1 VTKAALGALAIC
13 VGAAGLEGVF
23 AGRGVKRR
31 LTELRQPPHSPPFG
45 VWVVIGLAYYLI
57 CFVVLTRLL
66 DSTTSPLRWLAL
78 ALVVALLI
86 GNAAWN
92 LTFFRHKNIEASAIV
107 SVGYAGVALSV
118 TALLAVVD
126 SVSALVFLPYLF
138 YLAYGTWWVLALR
151 KLNRAVGSEVA

>member
-13 VGAAGLEGVF
+13 VAAAVLEGLL

-57 CFVVLTRLL
+57 CFVVLTRLV
-66 DSTTSPLRWLAL
+66 DSTASPLRWLAF

-92 LTFFRHKNIEASAIV
+92 LTFFRHRNIEASAIV
-107 SVGYAGVALSV
+107 SLVYAAVALSV

-126 SVSALVFLPYLF
+126 SVSALVFLPYLV

-151 KLNRAVGSEVA
+151 RLNRAVESEVA